1 MNIVIVIDGTNR
13 QHLDIL
19 QRLTFNIVR
28 LFGRETYVSFV
39 VFGGTVDPTFAVWKT
54 YVGLGPLQLACS
66 SLRFVTYRL
75 YDPTSFTMVN
85 RPFSSTQEPGSSDIF
100 LQFYTRS
107 SIEWR

>member
-54 YVGLGPLQLACS
+54 YVGLGPLQFACS
-66 SLRFVTYRL
+66 SLRYATHRCLISDSHYKL
-75 YDPTSFTMVN
+75 LSLN
-85 RPFSSTQEPGSSDIF
+85 AFSSKVLLE
-100 LQFYTRS
+100 
-107 SIEWR
+107 